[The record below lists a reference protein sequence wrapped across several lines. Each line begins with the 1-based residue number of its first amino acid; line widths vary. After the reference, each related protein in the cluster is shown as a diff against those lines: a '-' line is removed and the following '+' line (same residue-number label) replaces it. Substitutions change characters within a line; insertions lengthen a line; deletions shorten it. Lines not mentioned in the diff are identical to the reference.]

1 MAMTDQSKLFKQR
14 AVELRKIAAKSKF
27 KVGRRLANKM
37 ADEWERLA
45 SPDKERAPSLTNS
58 AQQQE
63 PS

>member
-45 SPDKERAPSLTNS
+45 VQTKS
-58 AQQQE
+58 ARLA
-63 PS
+63 